1 VDEVLNGLPS
11 RCPSGNVQT
20 DSEAPL
26 LGKRVNDLVQAL
38 VLPALTEPLGPGLH
52 GDDGRRHYTA
62 AADAALPLMG

>member
-1 VDEVLNGLPS
+1 M
-11 RCPSGNVQT
+11 QT
-20 DSEAPL
+20 NSEAPL
-26 LGKRVNDLVQAL
+26 LGKRVNDLFQAL